1 MKPKYPRQ
9 IRTAPAKTAQHLAAL
24 HYAAEGFAVLPIW
37 PNAKNPLT
45 TNGVNDATTDHQ
57 QINEWWARWPTANV
71 AIHTKDLLVL
81 DIDVKNGVDGYGS
94 LDDLEDEYEV
104 LPTTR
109 TQETPSGGLHMI
121 FRTAGVTIPSVTN
134 CPRPGI
140 DVRAAGGYIL
150 IDPSVFHGNVYEMNR
165 EEIADAPEWLVELL
179 LNLEAGEN
187 GYHDDDYS
195 AEDSSGSRIAVNL
208 KQANDCIRI
217 NSMGKSITVRFDSK
231 DMSFVVE

>member
-45 TNGVNDATTDHQ
+45 PNGFKDATTNHQ
-57 QINEWWARWPTANV
+57 QINEWWTRWPTANV

-81 DIDVKNGVDGYGS
+81 DIDVKNGIDGYDS
-94 LDDLEDEYEV
+94 FDELEAEYGE

-121 FRTAGVTIPSVTN
+121 FRTTGVTIPSVTN

-140 DVRAAGGYIL
+140 DVRAVGGYIL
-150 IDPSVFHGNVYEMNR
+150 AEPSIVGGNVYEMN
-165 EEIADAPEWLVELL
+165 EDEIADAPEWLVELL
-179 LNLEAGEN
+179 LNLEAGQE
-187 GYHDDDYS
+187 GYHEDDYS
-195 AEDSSGSRIAVNL
+195 AEDRNTSRICINL
-208 KQANDCIRI
+208 KPTSDPVRI
-217 NSMGKSITVRFDSK
+217 KSMGKSITVSFDHK
-231 DMSFVVE
+231 EMSFVVQ